1 MEEDTPAATFQVLF
15 PSDGPAGMIGLLEQD
30 QVGVFLPGQLFR
42 RGEKHAI
49 PGDLKAAAFDE
60 FRQAGFTINIE
71 MPMELFVDGLQLAA
85 FPCAL
90 NGI

>member
-1 MEEDTPAATFQVLF
+1 
-15 PSDGPAGMIGLLEQD
+15 MIGLLEQD
-30 QVGVFLPGQLFR
+30 QGGVFLPGQLFR
-42 RGEKHAI
+42 RGEKHAV

-60 FRQAGFTINIE
+60 FSQGRLSIDIE